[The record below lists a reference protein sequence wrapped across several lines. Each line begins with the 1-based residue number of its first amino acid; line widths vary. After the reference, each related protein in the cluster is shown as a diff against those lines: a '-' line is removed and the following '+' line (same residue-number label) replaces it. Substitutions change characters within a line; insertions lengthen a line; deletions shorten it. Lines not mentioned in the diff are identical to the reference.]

1 MNNEIEN
8 TQESADDTTQSVS
21 TGVQMR
27 RENGQNRLRE
37 IYDNIPL
44 FNFFQR
50 DLNSEELLR
59 DQIQA
64 SEPVNQ
70 VTVNYRAAARNMV
83 GNYNPQ
89 INYRALVESS
99 QNAAGS
105 RPSSEE
111 DFEKAKKVHDQK
123 LDKLS
128 DTLNAFENLKSTV
141 DFQRSHPS
149 WQAEIE
155 DCMTL
160 SILDKVKHIAKDLG
174 VLSLLIFIR
183 LYRLQ
188 TLCDFTS
195 DDQK

>member
-8 TQESADDTTQSVS
+8 TQESADDTTQSAS

-37 IYDNIPL
+37 IFDNIPL

-105 RPSSEE
+105 RPSIKVIPKSSFILHHQNNTP
-111 DFEKAKKVHDQK
+111 DVADDKA
-123 LDKLS
+123 L
-128 DTLNAFENLKSTV
+128 
-141 DFQRSHPS
+141 
-149 WQAEIE
+149 
-155 DCMTL
+155 
-160 SILDKVKHIAKDLG
+160 
-174 VLSLLIFIR
+174 
-183 LYRLQ
+183 
-188 TLCDFTS
+188 
-195 DDQK
+195 